1 MPDSDTPR
9 VRRRASSAVVTA
21 TGYRT
26 IAYYLPAELQ
36 ERLKAAWWGTRDLDD
51 GAPSLNALVELVLTQ
66 ETERLEQAHNEG
78 RPFPPAP
85 EGARGRSRLAAER
98 QGEWLSAE
106 WARRR
111 EAAQRQTSKPDDNAS

>member
-1 MPDSDTPR
+1 M
-9 VRRRASSAVVTA
+9 VTA

-36 ERLKAAWWGTRDLDD
+36 ERLKAAWWATRDLAD

-66 ETERLEQAHNEG
+66 EAERLEQAHNDG
-78 RPFPPAP
+78 LPFPPAP
-85 EGARGRSRLAAER
+85 EGARGRSRAAAER

-111 EAAQRQTSKPDDNAS
+111 EEAKAKDDQPNDNAR